1 MSFSPTNPRIQGFDV
16 PMRIF
21 VRASKK
27 ENINTEEMFKLVL
40 DYLKAENRIC
50 TAADLYHNFAD
61 ESVGSVVLGCE
72 WMVRQGW
79 LERMGVPLQL
89 TPNSSSTVEEI
100 AYLYDFLEEDLF

>member
-1 MSFSPTNPRIQGFDV
+1 MSTG
-16 PMRIF
+16 
-21 VRASKK
+21 
-27 ENINTEEMFKLVL
+27 TEEMFKLIL

-50 TAADLYHNFAD
+50 TATDLYHNFAD

-79 LERMGVPLQL
+79 LERIGVPLQL